1 MSRYLRPIV
10 ERGKKTRAGSASEII
25 WLAVLS
31 TSVFSDMEV
40 AKWLTRSIR
49 WRELGVSRLSRA
61 PTQPRIDLAVH
72 QATEPP
78 IRPLEKRWKNKD

>member
-25 WLAVLS
+25 WLR
-31 TSVFSDMEV
+31 
-40 AKWLTRSIR
+40 WL
-49 WRELGVSRLSRA
+49 GRA